1 MFAQINNSY
10 FLRSLLLLLT
20 FEQFEQNLQH
30 KELIS
35 LGNFQIWVLSFMVI
49 LFLLRKQW
57 RDFNRK
63 QKLLSLQSLSGEAD
77 QKISKSLIAN

>member
-1 MFAQINNSY
+1 M
-10 FLRSLLLLLT
+10 RSLLLLLA
-20 FEQFEQNLQH
+20 FEQFEQTLQH